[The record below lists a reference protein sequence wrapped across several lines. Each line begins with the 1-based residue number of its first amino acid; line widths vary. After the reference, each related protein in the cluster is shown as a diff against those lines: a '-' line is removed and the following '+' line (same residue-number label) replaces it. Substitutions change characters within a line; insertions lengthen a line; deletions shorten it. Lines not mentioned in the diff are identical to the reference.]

1 MSYNGAR
8 LSALGV
14 ALLLVAGC
22 GGGSNTGSN
31 SGGSGGGTG
40 GSGGG
45 NGGGNGG
52 GSGDQ
57 PTTVTFT
64 FISGAPTQL
73 AVKVGS
79 GNYTAATLTS
89 NKLTI
94 SIPSGTT
101 TYSIAYL
108 CPPAPNSNS
117 FEQENIQFDSIEDG
131 TTASGACFAPSND
144 TPAMG
149 DLTGTVNANA
159 FPAAA
164 GMQVAILSPSGYQQI
179 GLEQPL
185 GSFDVSGPSGSD
197 RVLIGLY
204 DSSTVNLLAIKNFS
218 SQAVP
223 GTLNTVTFSL
233 SDAPTPQ
240 PITFAN
246 LPNGFS
252 TPYGTVFAVHNL
264 MILAFG
270 PLSQYP
276 QLPAG
281 VLQDGDYYSIGVTSS
296 PSSASRNPSVIGT
309 VQYPTGGGP
318 VTLTFPAPWSTAGP
332 TVASLPTFNYDYT
345 GFAGK
350 SNLYVVSSITWT
362 ASNGHPES
370 VQVSA
375 TQGYLGSANTLA
387 IPDLSGVGG
396 FLTPPTSGTTVS
408 WSEEIHQS
416 TFAFTDSPANGA
428 SNYVTN
434 QGDLHDAVIL
444 E

>member
-1 MSYNGAR
+1 MSHNGLR
-8 LSALGV
+8 LSVLGV
-14 ALLLVAGC
+14 VLLLIAGC
-22 GGGSNTGSN
+22 GGGSNAASN

-57 PTTVTFT
+57 STTITFN
-64 FISGAPTQL
+64 FLSGTPTQL

-79 GNYTAATLTS
+79 GNYTAETLTS

-101 TYSIAYL
+101 TYSIAYV

-117 FEQENIQFDSIEDG
+117 FVQENIQFDSIEDG
-131 TTASGACFAPSND
+131 TTASGSCVGPLNGIT

-149 DLTGTVNANA
+149 NLTGTVNASA
-159 FPAAA
+159 FPTASSI
-164 GMQVAILSPSGYQQI
+164 QVTILSPAGYQQI
-179 GLEQPL
+179 AQEPPGP
-185 GSFDVSGPSGSD
+185 FDVSGPTGSD

-204 DSSTVNLLAIKNFS
+204 GSSSFDLVAIKNFS

-223 GTLNTVTFSL
+223 GTLNAVTFSS

-246 LPNGFS
+246 VPSGYS
-252 TPYGTVFAVHNL
+252 TPYVLVSAVHNL
-264 MILAFG
+264 MSLALG
-270 PLSQYP
+270 PLTQYP

-281 VLQDGDYYSIGVTSS
+281 VLQDGDYYSFGANSNPNSHSNIGYT
-296 PSSASRNPSVIGT
+296 IGT
-309 VQYPTGGGP
+309 NQYPTNGGP
-318 VTLTFPAPWSTAGP
+318 VTLTFPAPWSTAGL

-350 SNLYVVSSITWT
+350 SNEYVVGSIDWT
-362 ASNGHPES
+362 ASDGHPKS
-370 VQVSA
+370 VFISA
-375 TQGYLGSANTLA
+375 TQNYLGSATTLA
-387 IPDLSGVGG
+387 VPDLSAVGA
-396 FLTPPTSGTTVS
+396 FLVPPASGTSVS
-408 WSEEIHQS
+408 WDEEIHQS
-416 TFAFTDSPANGA
+416 TFAFPASPANGVTY
-428 SNYVTN
+428 YVTA
-434 QGDLHDAVIL
+434 QGTYTVP
-444 E
+444 

>member
-1 MSYNGAR
+1 MSLNGAR
-8 LSALGV
+8 LAVLGV
-14 ALLLVAGC
+14 ALLLIAGC
-22 GGGSNTGSN
+22 GGGSNAGSN

-57 PTTVTFT
+57 ATTITFN
-64 FISGAPTQL
+64 FLSGTPTQL

-79 GNYTAATLTS
+79 GNYTAETLTS

-108 CPPAPNSNS
+108 CPPYPNSNS
-117 FEQENIQFDSIEDG
+117 YEGENIQFDSIEDG
-131 TTASGACFAPSND
+131 TTTSGSCVGASNGT
-144 TPAMG
+144 TPTMG
-149 DLTGTVNANA
+149 DLTGTVNATA
-159 FPAAA
+159 FPTAAS
-164 GMQVAILSPSGYQQI
+164 MQMVILSPSGYQQVVPDQPV
-179 GLEQPL
+179 GL
-185 GSFDVSGPSGSD
+185 FDVSGPTGSD
-197 RVLIGLY
+197 RVLIALH
-204 DSSTVNLLAIKNFS
+204 DSSLLVNLVAIKNFS

-223 GTLNTVTFSL
+223 GTLNDVTFSS

-252 TPYGTVFAVHNL
+252 TPFVGVSAVTGA
-264 MILAFG
+264 IKLASG
-270 PLSQYP
+270 SLSQYP

-281 VLQDGDYYSIGVTSS
+281 VLQSGDYYTIGATSS
-296 PSSASRNPSVIGT
+296 PNSASNIQYQIGT
-309 VQYPTGGGP
+309 ILYPASGGP

-332 TVASLPTFNYDYT
+332 TAAGLPTFDYDYA

-350 SNLYVVSSITWT
+350 SNGYVVGSILWT
-362 ASNGHPES
+362 ASDGHQKS
-370 VQVSA
+370 VFISA
-375 TQGYLGSANTLA
+375 TQNYLGSATTLA

-396 FLTPPTSGTTVS
+396 FLTPPASGTSVF
-408 WSEEIHQS
+408 WDEEIHQS
-416 TFAFTDSPANGA
+416 TFAFTASPANGVT
-428 SNYVTN
+428 NYVSA
-434 QGDLHDAVIL
+434 QGHYTVP
-444 E
+444 